1 MGCMINY
8 HHKSCL
14 PPRYNTLIIFL
25 CTRSKRDIS
34 NLIIRARFIDIF
46 FFFRFEIKRFVSN
59 RFFFFLFWHDRLIT
73 FFFLF
78 WPTSIAP
85 RFNLEILRVVSKT
98 NKSNSNRVRSRDHK
112 GCRRWKNT
120 SSQIQ
125 LFDTFLILAPVHA
138 REYTPHQSS
147 SRFSR

>member
-1 MGCMINY
+1 MY
-8 HHKSCL
+8 TFET
-14 PPRYNTLIIFL
+14 RYLEFNNTSAIYRYF
-25 CTRSKRDIS
+25 
-34 NLIIRARFIDIF
+34 F

-59 RFFFFLFWHDRLIT
+59 RFFFFSFLARSLNY

-138 REYTPHQSS
+138 REYTASKFLSILALDDVRRWEGWVHVSISS
-147 SRFSR
+147 ASC